1 MIEEREDREDAIR
14 RLLPLVRRIA
24 RRIARLVP
32 GTDLDDLVGDG
43 CVGVIR
49 AVDAFDPSLGPSL
62 EQYVHRIALGAMLN
76 GVRRLDPVSERVRRI
91 IRIAERERYALA
103 VERGVLPAY
112 AEMEARHPALVR
124 ARADAHRG
132 SPLSLDAPLP
142 PESGSVPSGGDD
154 PADAVIAAAERRR
167 IRAAIEALPQRQRAI
182 VVAHYFGEHPLR
194 SLSDDLHVSPQRV
207 SQLHVAAI
215 QRMRRTLAPA

>member
-1 MIEEREDREDAIR
+1 MSEDRDDAIR

-24 RRIARLVP
+24 RRILRLVP
-32 GTDLDDLVGDG
+32 GSDLDDLIGDG
-43 CVGVIR
+43 CLGIIR

-62 EQYVHRIALGAMLN
+62 EQYARQIALGAMLN
-76 GVRRLDPVSERVRRI
+76 GVRRLDPVSERVRRV

-103 VERGVLPAY
+103 VEQGALPTY
-112 AEMEARHPALVR
+112 REMEARHPALVR

-142 PESGSVPSGGDD
+142 PEAGHVPSGGED
-154 PADAVIAAAERRR
+154 PADAILASAERRR
-167 IRAAIEALPQRQRAI
+167 VHAAIDTLPERERAI
-182 VVAHYFGEHPLR
+182 VVAHYFGEQPLR
-194 SLSDDLHVSPQRV
+194 ALSDDMRVSPQRV

>member
-1 MIEEREDREDAIR
+1 MIEDREDAIA

-32 GTDLDDLVGDG
+32 GTDLDDLIGDG

-49 AVDAFDPSLGPSL
+49 AVDAFDPALGPSL
-62 EQYVHRIALGAMLN
+62 EQYTRWVAVGALLN
-76 GVRRLDPVSERVRRI
+76 GVRRLDPVSERVRRV

-103 VERGVLPAY
+103 VERGALPTY
-112 AEMEARHPALVR
+112 GEMTARHPALVR
-124 ARADAHRG
+124 ARTEAHRG

-142 PESGSVPSGGDD
+142 PESGCAPTGGED
-154 PADAVIAAAERRR
+154 PADAVIASADRLR
-167 IRAAIEALPQRQRAI
+167 IRAAIEALPQRQREI
-182 VVAHYFGEHPLR
+182 VIAHYFAEQPLR
-194 SLSDDLHVSPQRV
+194 ALSDGMRVSPQRV

-215 QRMRRTLAPA
+215 GHMRRTLEPA

>member
-1 MIEEREDREDAIR
+1 MTEDRDDAIR

-24 RRIARLVP
+24 RRITRLVP
-32 GTDLDDLVGDG
+32 GTDLDDLIGDG
-43 CVGVIR
+43 CVGIIR

-62 EQYVHRIALGAMLN
+62 EQYARQVALGAMLN
-76 GVRRLDPVSERVRRI
+76 GVRRLDPVSERVRRV
-91 IRIAERERYALA
+91 IRIAEHERYALA
-103 VERGVLPAY
+103 VEQGALPTY
-112 AEMEARHPALVR
+112 REMEARHPALVR

-142 PESGSVPSGGDD
+142 PEAGYVPNGGAD
-154 PADAVIAAAERRR
+154 PAEAILASAERGR
-167 IRAAIEALPQRQRAI
+167 IRAAIETLPERQRAI
-182 VVAHYFGEHPLR
+182 VVAHYFGEQPLR
-194 SLSDDLHVSPQRV
+194 ALSDTMRVSPQRV

>member
-1 MIEEREDREDAIR
+1 MIEDREDAIA

-32 GTDLDDLVGDG
+32 GTDLDDLIGDG

-49 AVDAFDPSLGPSL
+49 AVDAFDPALGPSL
-62 EQYVHRIALGAMLN
+62 EQYTRRVAVGAMLN
-76 GVRRLDPVSERVRRI
+76 GVRRLDPVSERVRRV

-103 VERGVLPAY
+103 VERGALPTY
-112 AEMEARHPALVR
+112 GEMTARHPALVR
-124 ARADAHRG
+124 ARTEAHRG

-142 PESGSVPSGGDD
+142 PESGCAPTGGED
-154 PADAVIAAAERRR
+154 PADAVIASADRLR
-167 IRAAIEALPQRQRAI
+167 IRAAIEALPQRQREI
-182 VVAHYFGEHPLR
+182 VIAHYFAEQPLR
-194 SLSDDLHVSPQRV
+194 ALSDGMRVSPQRV

-215 QRMRRTLAPA
+215 GHMRRTLEPA